1 MSINRERTQKYWNPV
16 GVPHKNTKMNTII
29 LVIALLATLALAGLI
44 FYLLVKRYFE
54 NVQKERLL
62 QMKIDERRE
71 TLKVVTPIR
80 LQAYER
86 MALFLERISPDSLVL
101 RCWQPGM
108 DLKLLQGVMTK
119 NIRDEW
125 EHNLSQQVYLDAD
138 TWVHIR
144 EAKDEMINLVN
155 SSAVT
160 LTDTDDPTRLAA
172 SIFAS
177 AAQQR
182 PTDRAL
188 EMLHKEINEL
198 F

>member
-1 MSINRERTQKYWNPV
+1 MIIITIVLSI
-16 GVPHKNTKMNTII
+16 
-29 LVIALLATLALAGLI
+29 LAAFALAGAL
-44 FYLLVKRYFE
+44 FYLLAKRYFDQQ
-54 NVQKERLL
+54 QKQQLL
-62 QMKIDERRE
+62 QMKLDERRE
-71 TLKVVTPIR
+71 TLRAVTPIR

-86 MALFLERISPDSLVL
+86 MALFLERIAPNSLVL

-125 EHNLSQQVYLDAD
+125 EHNLSQQVYLTEP
-138 TWVHIR
+138 TWEAIR
-144 EAKDEMINLVN
+144 EAKEEMLSLVN

-177 AAQQR
+177 AAQR
-182 PTDRAL
+182 SPVDNAL
-188 EMLHKEINEL
+188 TALHKELHEL
-198 F
+198 FG

>member
-1 MSINRERTQKYWNPV
+1 
-16 GVPHKNTKMNTII
+16 MNMQILII
-29 LVIALLATLALAGLI
+29 VVAMLATMALAGGVM
-44 FYLLVKRYFE
+44 YLLVKRYFDNE
-54 NVQKERLL
+54 QKERLL

-101 RCWQPGM
+101 RCYQPGM

-125 EHNLSQQVYLDAD
+125 EHNLSQQVYLAPG
-138 TWVHIR
+138 TWARIR
-144 EAKDEMINLVN
+144 EAKDEMVNLVN

-172 SIFAS
+172 TIFAS
-177 AAQQR
+177 AAKHL
-182 PTDRAL
+182 PTDKAL
-188 EMLHKEINEL
+188 EELHKEINEL
-198 F
+198 FG

>member
-1 MSINRERTQKYWNPV
+1 MIHYLITTLAV
-16 GVPHKNTKMNTII
+16 
-29 LVIALLATLALAGLI
+29 LATLALAGWI
-44 FYLLVKRYFE
+44 FYLLVKRYFD
-54 NVQKERLL
+54 NQQKERLL

-101 RCWQPGM
+101 RCYQPGM

-125 EHNLSQQVYLDAD
+125 EHNLSQQVYLDPAV
-138 TWVHIR
+138 WAHIR

-177 AAQQR
+177 AAQHL
-182 PTDRAL
+182 PTDKAL
-188 EMLHKEINEL
+188 EELHREINEL
-198 F
+198 FG

>member
-1 MSINRERTQKYWNPV
+1 MK
-16 GVPHKNTKMNTII
+16 TII
-29 LVIALLATLALAGLI
+29 LILILVLAVLAAVSVTGWIIYLI
-44 FYLLVKRYFE
+44 VKRYFD
-54 NVQKERLL
+54 NQQKERLL

-125 EHNLSQQVYLDAD
+125 EHNLSQQVYIDTD
-138 TWVHIR
+138 TWTHIR

-188 EMLHKEINEL
+188 ETLHKEINEL
-198 F
+198 FG

>member
-1 MSINRERTQKYWNPV
+1 MIHYLITTLAV
-16 GVPHKNTKMNTII
+16 
-29 LVIALLATLALAGLI
+29 LATLALAGWI
-44 FYLLVKRYFE
+44 FYLLVKRYFD
-54 NVQKERLL
+54 NQQKERLL

-101 RCWQPGM
+101 RCYQPGM

-125 EHNLSQQVYLDAD
+125 EHNLSQQVYLDPAV
-138 TWVHIR
+138 WARIR

-182 PTDRAL
+182 PTDSAL
-188 EMLHKEINEL
+188 EALKKEINEL
-198 F
+198 FG

>member
-1 MSINRERTQKYWNPV
+1 MSTTQ
-16 GVPHKNTKMNTII
+16 I
-29 LVIALLATLALAGLI
+29 LILNLLAVLAAIAITGWI
-44 FYLLVKRYFE
+44 FYLLVKRYFD
-54 NVQKERLL
+54 NQQKERLL

-101 RCWQPGM
+101 RCYQPGM

-125 EHNLSQQVYLDAD
+125 EHNLSQQVYISSELW
-138 TWVHIR
+138 TRIR

-155 SSAVT
+155 SAAVS
-160 LTDTDDPTRLAA
+160 LTDESDPTRLAA
-172 SIFAS
+172 NIFAS
-177 AAQQR
+177 AAQHS
-182 PTDRAL
+182 PCDTAL
-188 EMLHKEINEL
+188 EALHKEINEL

>member
-1 MSINRERTQKYWNPV
+1 MKY
-16 GVPHKNTKMNTII
+16 
-29 LVIALLATLALAGLI
+29 LLLALAILAAFALAGVI
-44 FYLLVKRYFE
+44 FYLLVKRYFD
-54 NVQKERLL
+54 NQQKERLL

-101 RCWQPGM
+101 RCYQPGM

-125 EHNLSQQVYLDAD
+125 EHNLSQQIYLDPT
-138 TWVHIR
+138 TWARIR
-144 EAKDEMINLVN
+144 EAKDEMVNLVN

-172 SIFAS
+172 TIFAS
-177 AAQQR
+177 AAKHL
-182 PTDRAL
+182 PTDKAL
-188 EMLHKEINEL
+188 EELHKEINEL
-198 F
+198 FG

>member
-1 MSINRERTQKYWNPV
+1 M
-16 GVPHKNTKMNTII
+16 I
-29 LVIALLATLALAGLI
+29 LVAAVLGTLGVAGWL
-44 FYLLVKRYFE
+44 FYVLVRRYFDNE
-54 NVQKERLL
+54 QKERLL

-101 RCWQPGM
+101 RCYQPGM

-125 EHNLSQQVYLDAD
+125 EHNLSQQVYLAPG
-138 TWVHIR
+138 TWARIR
-144 EAKDEMINLVN
+144 EAKDEMVNLVN

-172 SIFAS
+172 TIFAS
-177 AAQQR
+177 AAKHL
-182 PTDRAL
+182 PTDKAL
-188 EMLHKEINEL
+188 EELHKEINEL
-198 F
+198 FG

>member
-1 MSINRERTQKYWNPV
+1 MIHYLITTLAV
-16 GVPHKNTKMNTII
+16 
-29 LVIALLATLALAGLI
+29 LATLALAGWI
-44 FYLLVKRYFE
+44 FYLLVKRYFD
-54 NVQKERLL
+54 NQQKERLM

-101 RCWQPGM
+101 RCYQPGM

-125 EHNLSQQVYLDAD
+125 EHNLSQQVYLDPAV
-138 TWVHIR
+138 WARIR

-177 AAQQR
+177 AAQHL
-182 PTDRAL
+182 PTDKAL
-188 EMLHKEINEL
+188 EELHREINEL

>member
-1 MSINRERTQKYWNPV
+1 MYIPPIVT
-16 GVPHKNTKMNTII
+16 
-29 LVIALLATLALAGLI
+29 VIVVFVAFIVCGLFFYFLA
-44 FYLLVKRYFE
+44 KRWFD
-54 NVQKERLL
+54 NQQKEQLL

-71 TLKVVTPIR
+71 MLKTVTPIR

-86 MALFLERISPDSLVL
+86 MALFLERISPSSLVL
-101 RCWQPGM
+101 RCYQPGM
-108 DLKLLQGVMTK
+108 DMKLLQGVMTK

-125 EHNLSQQVYLDAD
+125 EHNLSQQVYLS
-138 TWVHIR
+138 TELWTRIR

-177 AAQQR
+177 AAQHL
-182 PTDRAL
+182 PVDDAL
-188 EMLHKEINEL
+188 EAMHKEINEL

>member
-1 MSINRERTQKYWNPV
+1 MQIL
-16 GVPHKNTKMNTII
+16 II
-29 LVIALLATLALAGLI
+29 VVAMLATMALAGGMM
-44 FYLLVKRYFE
+44 YLLVKRYFDNE
-54 NVQKERLL
+54 QKERLL

-101 RCWQPGM
+101 RCYQPGM

-125 EHNLSQQVYLDAD
+125 EHNLSQQVYLAPG
-138 TWVHIR
+138 TWARIR
-144 EAKDEMINLVN
+144 EAKDEMVNLVN

-177 AAQQR
+177 AAKHL
-182 PTDRAL
+182 PTDKAL
-188 EMLHKEINEL
+188 EELHKKINEL
-198 F
+198 FG

>member
-1 MSINRERTQKYWNPV
+1 MQIL
-16 GVPHKNTKMNTII
+16 II
-29 LVIALLATLALAGLI
+29 VVAMLATMALAGGMM
-44 FYLLVKRYFE
+44 YLLVKRYFDNE
-54 NVQKERLL
+54 QKERLL

-101 RCWQPGM
+101 RCYQPGM

-125 EHNLSQQVYLDAD
+125 EHNLSQQVYLAPG
-138 TWVHIR
+138 TWARIR
-144 EAKDEMINLVN
+144 EAKDEMVNLVN

-177 AAQQR
+177 AAKHL
-182 PTDRAL
+182 PTDKAL
-188 EMLHKEINEL
+188 EELHKEINEL
-198 F
+198 FG